1 MRPLTHKHY
10 RPPLGA
16 VTHIFDIQQLC
27 SRVCGHIYP
36 YTTNLAAPINIM
48 SFIDYCVELALFGVS
63 HYDYEPED
71 IIHPI
76 ALLINNG
83 LPRDLVNAMLDM
95 VDKDIRLGV
104 MSILDIPRANEA
116 TNSQLI
122 GTTLYIETLGKKL
135 QYTQG

>member
-1 MRPLTHKHY
+1 
-10 RPPLGA
+10 
-16 VTHIFDIQQLC
+16 
-27 SRVCGHIYP
+27 
-36 YTTNLAAPINIM
+36 M